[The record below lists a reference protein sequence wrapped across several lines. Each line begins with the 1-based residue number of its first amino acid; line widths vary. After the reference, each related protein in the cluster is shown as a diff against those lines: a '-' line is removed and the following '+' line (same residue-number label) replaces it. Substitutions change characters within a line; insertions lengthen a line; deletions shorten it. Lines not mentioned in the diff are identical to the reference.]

1 MLSTILIIA
10 AVILLLVLLVP
21 IGFALYQ
28 RIKPKPPER
37 PAAPSR
43 PAPPP
48 LRAPEQKAAVPDLNA
63 APAPA
68 PAPLPKTDKVA
79 PVSAAE
85 AADATRMKA
94 PAAPANESTRP
105 LQPGGEPS
113 GTEMLEWYGML
124 RCTDGPLEGQHFIVE
139 ANGIYIGRDASMSQI
154 VINDSRVSKR
164 HLRILPRNGKVWAID
179 EGSTNGTF
187 LGGPTG
193 ERITEHQLKRGD
205 TLVLAENAATFVYQI

>member
-21 IGFALYQ
+21 IGMALYQ
-28 RIKPKPPER
+28 RIKPQPPER
-37 PAAPSR
+37 PAAPPR

-48 LRAPEQKAAVPDLNA
+48 PRAPEPKGVPDLNPA
-63 APAPA
+63 APPPPA
-68 PAPLPKTDKVA
+68 QAPLPKTDKVT
-79 PVSAAE
+79 PMTPE
-85 AADATRMKA
+85 QAADATRLK
-94 PAAPANESTRP
+94 PPANESTRP
-105 LQPGGEPS
+105 MPPGGGQPA

-154 VINDSRVSKR
+154 VVNDSRVSKR
-164 HLRILPRNGKVWAID
+164 HLRILPRDGKVWAID

-187 LGGPTG
+187 LGGPAG